1 MLERVLL
8 NADVVSLGTLA
19 CTCSYFNVSALLQR
33 TAIAQLRLF
42 SDYGCMLQV
51 RRFLLHVHPL
61 PSRFVPADRRLE
73 GERTSTT
80 ELLTDIMIG
89 EGDRHSLLCS
99 RVSVSRTCT
108 CFTS

>member
-33 TAIAQLRLF
+33 TAMAQLRLF

-73 GERTSTT
+73 GERMSTT
-80 ELLTDIMIG
+80 E
-89 EGDRHSLLCS
+89 
-99 RVSVSRTCT
+99 
-108 CFTS
+108 